1 MKTIT
6 DAVNEFKGEWPDHN
20 SLSRGDS
27 VLILQHKCDKNL
39 TNGATGYCEATYR
52 LISTEF
58 EFLECIRQLTG
69 CPVKL
74 KQWQDS
80 KMNKAIKDA
89 YEDLN
94 GVLPCYAKQKFLFI
108 DTDDDEYVMF
118 YTRNHEDN
126 YTYVCTVKEF
136 NDYKKC
142 KEEVKPVYTKAM
154 QDAGELPSVGELVQI
169 GNKDG
174 SYTDFFNG
182 KLVHVKYKKLWISD
196 DKHGD
201 RIVNFG
207 DVIFQPID
215 TRTDKE
221 KAIDAE
227 LVSCTGYTD
236 DIRNALSNAYD
247 KWVK

>member
-6 DAVNEFKGEWPDHN
+6 DAVNELKGE
-20 SLSRGDS
+20 LRGGVSYVICYNERDIAYWYDDTPITMLGRCWRI
-27 VLILQHKCDKNL
+27 VC
-39 TNGATGYCEATYR
+39 TNA
-52 LISTEF
+52 EF
-58 EFLECIRQLTG
+58 NTHVKELTG
-69 CPVKL
+69 CPIKL

-80 KMNKAIKDA
+80 KMN
-89 YEDLN
+89 
-94 GVLPCYAKQKFLFI
+94 
-108 DTDDDEYVMF
+108 
-118 YTRNHEDN
+118 
-126 YTYVCTVKEF
+126 
-136 NDYKKC
+136 
-142 KEEVKPVYTKAM
+142 KPVYTKAM
-154 QDAGELPSVGELVQI
+154 QDAGELPRIGELVQI
-169 GNKDG
+169 GKKDG

-221 KAIDAE
+221 KAIDE
-227 LVSCTGYTD
+227 LIKESKVKCNEHSKRRCFSD
-236 DIRNALSNAYD
+236 AYD